1 MSEEMITA
9 LTAACIAAAAPIFA
23 VVVAHR
29 RGQAKL
35 QEVHV
40 LVNNRLDEALL
51 EIEELKKERE
61 ERASRT
67 MTVEVLPVEVEGV

>member
-1 MSEEMITA
+1 MAEIITPLTVA
-9 LTAACIAAAAPIFA
+9 LIAAVAPILA
-23 VVVAHR
+23 VIVAHR

-51 EIEELKKERE
+51 EIEELKQERE
-61 ERASRT
+61 ERAART